1 MQSICNKVHLLESL
15 IQDNF
20 DLDIICISESWL
32 NKDKI
37 NLLKV
42 DGYTVSSSFCRD
54 KHEGGGVCTLIK
66 ETIEY
71 RERMDIN
78 LLSLEMII
86 EMCAIE
92 LPKYNMLVINLY
104 CPNSRRETEA
114 FYSTMDKLLN
124 LIEMKDSRKNI
135 IIGGDFNV
143 DFLTNSNE
151 KNRLSNILL
160 SHNFRQ
166 KINEPTRIT
175 ATCSTCIDLLF
186 TNFVSKDMKASVM
199 EFGFS
204 DHMGLLCSMPQN
216 SKQLKQFFKS
226 KRVFNQSNVQNFK
239 NELSNINW
247 DVVFRQDMSINE
259 NYNTFK
265 NILQKSLNKH
275 IPSKQIKIKSKVN
288 YLSLGLK
295 TSCRYKRFL
304 KPLISKCKNE
314 NLKQYYKSYCKIL
327 RKSINTS

>member
-1 MQSICNKVHLLESL
+1 
-15 IQDNF
+15 
-20 DLDIICISESWL
+20 
-32 NKDKI
+32 
-37 NLLKV
+37 
-42 DGYTVSSSFCRD
+42 
-54 KHEGGGVCTLIK
+54 
-66 ETIEY
+66 
-71 RERMDIN
+71 
-78 LLSLEMII
+78 
-86 EMCAIE
+86 
-92 LPKYNMLVINLY
+92 
-104 CPNSRRETEA
+104 
-114 FYSTMDKLLN
+114 
-124 LIEMKDSRKNI
+124 
-135 IIGGDFNV
+135 
-143 DFLTNSNE
+143 
-151 KNRLSNILL
+151 
-160 SHNFRQ
+160 
-166 KINEPTRIT
+166 
-175 ATCSTCIDLLF
+175 
-186 TNFVSKDMKASVM
+186 MKASVM

-216 SKQLKQFFKS
+216 SQQLKQFFKS